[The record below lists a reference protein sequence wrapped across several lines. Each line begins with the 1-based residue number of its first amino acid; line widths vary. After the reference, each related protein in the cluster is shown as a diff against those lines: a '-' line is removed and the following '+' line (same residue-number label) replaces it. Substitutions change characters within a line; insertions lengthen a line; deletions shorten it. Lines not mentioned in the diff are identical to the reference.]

1 MIADCGVPL
10 LGSSFNLTYN
20 FTLEESVAV
29 ISCDGRS
36 NVATQSYI
44 IRGEPERAANTRVTY
59 GEFAVRMYVCM
70 YVCMYTY
77 VCSDT
82 SSTCS

>member
-10 LGSSFNLTYN
+10 LGSSFNMTYN

-44 IRGEPERAANTRVTY
+44 IIITVVDR
-59 GEFAVRMYVCM
+59 FATMLVLYLVIIACI
-70 YVCMYTY
+70 CL
-77 VCSDT
+77 C
-82 SSTCS
+82 

>member
-10 LGSSFNLTYN
+10 LDSSFNMTYN

-44 IRGEPERAANTRVTY
+44 IIITVVDR
-59 GEFAVRMYVCM
+59 FATMLVLYLVIIACI
-70 YVCMYTY
+70 CL
-77 VCSDT
+77 C
-82 SSTCS
+82 

>member
-44 IRGEPERAANTRVTY
+44 IIIAVVDR
-59 GEFAVRMYVCM
+59 FATMLVLYLVIIACI
-70 YVCMYTY
+70 CL
-77 VCSDT
+77 C
-82 SSTCS
+82 

>member
-20 FTLEESVAV
+20 FTSEESVAV
-29 ISCDGRS
+29 VSCNGRS

-44 IRGEPERAANTRVTY
+44 IIIIIAVVDR
-59 GEFAVRMYVCM
+59 FATVLVSSQFVDHCM
-70 YVCMYTY
+70 HMC
-77 VCSDT
+77 
-82 SSTCS
+82 